1 MPLIPP
7 MKFRLGRLLVTPGAL
22 AAITDSGQTPWDF
35 LVRHMAGDWGI
46 VSEQDKLLNDEAVG
60 AGDRLLSS
68 YLTAKVIKVWVL
80 TEADRS
86 ATTILLPEEY

>member
-1 MPLIPP
+1 MPQIPS

-35 LVRHMAGDWGI
+35 VVRHMGGDWGC
-46 VSEQDKLLNDEAVG
+46 VSDQDKLLNDEAVG
-60 AGDRLLSS
+60 AGDRLLSY
-68 YLTAKVIKVWVL
+68 YLTAKAVNIWVL

-86 ATTILLPEEY
+86 ATTVLLTEEY